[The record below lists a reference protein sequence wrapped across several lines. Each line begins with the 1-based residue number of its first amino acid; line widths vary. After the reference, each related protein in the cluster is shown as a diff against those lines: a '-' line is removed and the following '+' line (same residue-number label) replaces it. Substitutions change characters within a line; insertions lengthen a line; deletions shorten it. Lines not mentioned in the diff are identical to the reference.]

1 MREQNSQFRI
11 IAVLLIVLISLSLGL
26 FFIPITPTAVV
37 DANTER
43 NHNRYRQAEMSSD
56 LVTEFTQT
64 LVGDGQENVIDV
76 FYRGDIYIFGNTTSS
91 DYDFTRS
98 GCFVAVVTPKGET
111 KAFYEYGDT
120 LKKVINIGTDFVLGM
135 QSDIPYLIAI
145 SDSGE
150 IRRKQA
156 VPSSEGENI
165 EDLIVLTDGY
175 GVVTSKVGDIGNTRL
190 KLTTFDETL
199 QYRSSISAKENYS
212 LGYVDTLIIADKP
225 YLLANAFGMSKNMRA
240 FGVWGHALTTYPL
253 DFSYTV
259 KDFWIRNGEF
269 VYLVE
274 TDRGSAVIDGDDV
287 TALNGKPKKIIAED
301 DIYASTTYGLYK
313 NGSLSDPFDIS
324 YYSDYVCCVKS
335 EKNKTS
341 VKLIGKK
348 EFAFSFS
355 ASYNSPSIF
364 ACSAGVFVI
373 DYAYKVSITKL
384 SV

>member
-11 IAVLLIVLISLSLGL
+11 IAVLLIVLISLSVGL

-150 IRRKQA
+150 IRR
-156 VPSSEGENI
+156 
-165 EDLIVLTDGY
+165 
-175 GVVTSKVGDIGNTRL
+175 
-190 KLTTFDETL
+190 
-199 QYRSSISAKENYS
+199 
-212 LGYVDTLIIADKP
+212 
-225 YLLANAFGMSKNMRA
+225 
-240 FGVWGHALTTYPL
+240 
-253 DFSYTV
+253 
-259 KDFWIRNGEF
+259 
-269 VYLVE
+269 
-274 TDRGSAVIDGDDV
+274 
-287 TALNGKPKKIIAED
+287 
-301 DIYASTTYGLYK
+301 
-313 NGSLSDPFDIS
+313 
-324 YYSDYVCCVKS
+324 
-335 EKNKTS
+335 
-341 VKLIGKK
+341 
-348 EFAFSFS
+348 
-355 ASYNSPSIF
+355 
-364 ACSAGVFVI
+364 
-373 DYAYKVSITKL
+373 
-384 SV
+384 